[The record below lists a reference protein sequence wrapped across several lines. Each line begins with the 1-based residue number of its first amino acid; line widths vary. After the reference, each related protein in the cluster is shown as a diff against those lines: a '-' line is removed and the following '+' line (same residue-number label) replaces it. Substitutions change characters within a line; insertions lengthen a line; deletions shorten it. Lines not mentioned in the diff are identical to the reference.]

1 MSKLK
6 IGHTVWPNG
15 HKSHWHKVN
24 VDDLFDKDKYGN
36 LWFVW
41 TRFFKDKK

>member
-15 HKSHWHKVN
+15 HKCNWSKVN
-24 VDDLFDKDKYGN
+24 VDDMFDKDKHGN
-36 LWFVW
+36 IWFAW
-41 TRFFKDKK
+41 TRLFKVKK